1 MIHMCIKIPEAQ
13 LKTYPCQQSDDSERR
28 TESTDNEHWNNICT
42 QTQLSF
48 DDGLKYDYERKDKK
62 GINAANKL
70 SVRYQVI
77 ITKSHWV
84 EMKKKSREHAL
95 TYK

>member
-13 LKTYPCQQSDDSERR
+13 LKTYPCQRSDDSERR

-42 QTQLSF
+42 QTQVSMMVWNMIM
-48 DDGLKYDYERKDKK
+48 KEKIKK
-62 GINAANKL
+62 GITAANKL
-70 SVRYQVI
+70 SIRSQVI

>member
-1 MIHMCIKIPEAQ
+1 MYTNSS
-13 LKTYPCQQSDDSERR
+13 L
-28 TESTDNEHWNNICT
+28 
-42 QTQLSF
+42 

-70 SVRYQVI
+70 SIRSQVI

-84 EMKKKSREHAL
+84 EMKKKSREHVL